1 MGIMVTLM
9 EKNTLLHIPI
19 GTTARICG
27 FEGKTNVET
36 KLRQYGLFIGD
47 HVRVIRLAPF
57 TGPILLEVNG
67 REIALGRGIA
77 SKVIVE
83 AA

>member
-1 MGIMVTLM
+1 M
-9 EKNTLLHIPI
+9 EKTSLLDTPI
-19 GTTARICG
+19 GATVRISG
-27 FEGKTNVET
+27 FDGRKSVAT

-47 HVRVIRLAPF
+47 LVRVLRHGSF
-57 TGPILLEVNG
+57 EGPVLVELNG
-67 REIALGRGIA
+67 REIALGREIA